1 MIPTMETNHLIDALT
16 AMKTRIEGLYQ
27 RLEIDA
33 KIRHFN
39 LLEAQ
44 TNDADF
50 WNNPKNAQQI
60 MQTIS
65 RMKGE
70 IEQWTSLRAHLDD
83 TLELAR
89 MNDDTLAEALTS
101 EVQTLTEHVERIS
114 LQAMLS
120 GEYDAE
126 NAILAI
132 HAGAGGTDSQD
143 WGEMLERMFRR
154 WAEQNGYKV
163 EEIEKMDGE
172 EAGIKSVTLNIR
184 GDYAY
189 GYLQSEQGVHRL
201 VRLSPFDSANR
212 RHTSFVKVE
221 LWPDIQGDID
231 IEVNE
236 KDIKVES
243 YRAGGAGGQNV
254 QKNDTAIRITHIPS
268 GIVVQCQ
275 NERSQKQNRERA
287 MQILKSRLFEI
298 ERKKQEQQLA
308 TLKGESISAEWGNQ
322 IRSYVLHPYHLVN
335 DHRTGYKTGNTDAVL
350 DGELLPFM
358 EAYLHAKIAGNLNTD
373 FEDEG
378 DIDA

>member
-1 MIPTMETNHLIDALT
+1 METNHLIDALT